1 MLLKTTHFFNF
12 KRIQLETSTV
22 HSTLKLLYTNFVEWQ
37 ESVHFL
43 QQLKS
48 NTRVIGNELNI
59 VGWWVFTLNL
69 I

>member
-1 MLLKTTHFFNF
+1 M
-12 KRIQLETSTV
+12 

-48 NTRVIGNELNI
+48 NTRTRVIGNELNI
-59 VGWWVFTLNL
+59 VGWWVFALNV